1 MRNKILF
8 LLVALLII
16 AGVVFYFWIEKEN
29 SIKTSEGQL
38 FNITLPADFD
48 EYQIQRFNEQLEILK
63 QMYAQD
69 PADAE
74 FWIGL
79 GNLCQI
85 VGDYQKAAQAY
96 IKAGQIAPFN
106 TISFANL
113 ARLYEEDIKDYVQAE
128 EYYQQA
134 IKNNPRDAWL
144 FIDCSKLYR
153 NKFNNLEK
161 EEEILLKGIQLN
173 PDSPDILLFLSNFY
187 KRNNNIEKA
196 IEYLEKAIEVSPQN
210 SLYREELEELKKKL

>member
-1 MRNKILF
+1 MKLLLALII
-8 LLVALLII
+8 LLVII
-16 AGVVFYFWIEKEN
+16 GAVFYFWLEKEN
-29 SIKTSEGQL
+29 SIQTPEEQL
-38 FNITLPADFD
+38 FDITLPADFD

-85 VGDYQKAAQAY
+85 VGDYQKAVQSY

-113 ARLYEEDIKDYVQAE
+113 ARVYETYIKDYVQAE

-173 PDSPDILLFLSNFY
+173 PENPDILLFLSNFY
-187 KRNNNIEKA
+187 KRNNNIKEA
-196 IEYLEKAIEVSPQN
+196 IKYLERAIEVSPQN
-210 SLYREELEELKKKL
+210 NLYREELEELKKKL